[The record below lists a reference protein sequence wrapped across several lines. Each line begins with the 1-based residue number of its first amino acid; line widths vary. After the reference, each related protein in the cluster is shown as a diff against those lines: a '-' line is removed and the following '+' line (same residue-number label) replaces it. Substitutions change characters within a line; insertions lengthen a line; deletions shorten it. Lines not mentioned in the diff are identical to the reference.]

1 MNKGDFFFFVSDV
14 LDRVEGGESR
24 NSRWVGGWVGEEGEG
39 LCLQMLIVWM
49 LNLHRNVYQMTYR
62 VTQVAAV
69 EIQMR
74 RCLQEEGRREKEKRP

>member
-1 MNKGDFFFFVSDV
+1 MCRIVWREARAGTA
-14 LDRVEGGESR
+14 
-24 NSRWVGGWVGEEGEG
+24 GGWVGEEGEGEG

-69 EIQMR
+69 ERQMR
-74 RCLQEEGRREKEKRP
+74 RCLQEEGRREKEKRA